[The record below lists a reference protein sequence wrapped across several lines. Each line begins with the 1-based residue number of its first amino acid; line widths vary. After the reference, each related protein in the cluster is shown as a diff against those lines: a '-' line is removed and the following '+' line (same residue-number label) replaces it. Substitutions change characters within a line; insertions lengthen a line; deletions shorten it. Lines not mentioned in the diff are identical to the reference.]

1 MSEEKMASKE
11 SLKKLREERKDSIEK
26 AKTRIKET
34 AGLIKQIKVELKD
47 GGKTV
52 PELTSK
58 TGISTSDVLWYVSTM
73 RKYGEIAEG
82 PKEGD
87 YFKYEL
93 TKQG

>member
-1 MSEEKMASKE
+1 MSEEKTANKE
-11 SLKKLREERKDSIEK
+11 SLKKLREERKGFIVK

-34 AGLIKQIKVELKD
+34 AGLIRQIKGELKD

-52 PELTSK
+52 PELAEK
-58 TGISTSDVLWYVSTM
+58 TGISTSNVLWYVSTM

-93 TKQG
+93 TKQD